1 MTVKYK
7 FVSMLDFSWAPTSFD
22 TQYDLVLNGFCHCF
36 ECDVWDM
43 SFNCQHIEIAI
54 DFSGTLI

>member
-1 MTVKYK
+1 
-7 FVSMLDFSWAPTSFD
+7 MLDFSWAPTSFD
-22 TQYDLVLNGFCHCF
+22 TQYNLALNGFCHCF